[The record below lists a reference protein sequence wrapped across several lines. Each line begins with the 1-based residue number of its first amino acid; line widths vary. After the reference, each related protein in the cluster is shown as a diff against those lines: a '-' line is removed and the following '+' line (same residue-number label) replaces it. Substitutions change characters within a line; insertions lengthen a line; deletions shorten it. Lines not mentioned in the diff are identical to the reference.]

1 MAEEL
6 IQLSKTCPSCKSEKS
21 LALGT
26 GSIKCTKEA
35 CTFEVY
41 YACPICDGQL
51 QEGGLKCLE
60 CEHTIQ
66 LKKLGHVIDN
76 SMIINHDHL
85 CSLCNGPTIHRPEMN
100 LSSRCYNFPQC
111 SGQGDLFGGG
121 IREYTFLDFETTG
134 LEVGRDSII
143 EIGALKIDKEGYDHA
158 FQSFVTPV
166 KEVDSRITE
175 ITGITN
181 EMLVGAP
188 NLTESITELIDF
200 IGDSTIV
207 AHNADF
213 DIPWLLT
220 SMKRLDLR
228 KHNNS
233 VICTLKWAKKCGEP
247 SRSLGAL
254 TKKYKIGH
262 QNAHR
267 ALADAA
273 ATKELFFIFDNIY
286 DVEKPEGTLDE
297 YESFVDK
304 IIQKYARYAQV

>member
-1 MAEEL
+1 MAEEGIL
-6 IQLSKTCPSCKSEKS
+6 LTKTCPSCNKEKTLSLETGVIRCTNSE
-21 LALGT
+21 
-26 GSIKCTKEA
+26 CD
-35 CTFEVY
+35 FEVY
-41 YACPICDGQL
+41 YSCPVCDGKL
-51 QEGGLKCLE
+51 NKASLTCPE
-60 CEHTIQ
+60 CNHNIQ
-66 LKKLGHVIDN
+66 LKKLAYVINN
-76 SMIINHDHL
+76 SLHINHEKL
-85 CSLCNGPTIHRPEMN
+85 CSLCNGPTVHRPEMN

-143 EIGALKIDKEGYDHA
+143 EIGALKIDKEGYDHT

-166 KEVDSRITE
+166 KRVDSRITE

-181 EMLVGAP
+181 DMLVGAP
-188 NLTESITELIDF
+188 NLTESITKLIEF

-213 DIPWLLT
+213 DIPWLLM
-220 SMKRLDLR
+220 SMKQLDLR
-228 KHNNS
+228 KHNNPI
-233 VICTLKWAKKCGEP
+233 ICTLKWAKKCGEP

-262 QNAHR
+262 ENAHR

-297 YESFVDK
+297 YEGFVNK
-304 IIQKYARYAQV
+304 IIEKYARYAQA